1 MGPLKEPQ
9 GMDCSDFYAL
19 SSIASSSEPWK
30 TSLEKLFH
38 TARGHFIFDN
48 LVIYGPGEES
58 IPTEVLYARAVGRG
72 KSAEADVAWGSSIVN
87 RVVQENKEIVELPQ
101 DKNQVDRLKLPYIL
115 GLPIP
120 IAPSIVGV
128 LVFIRY
134 GGPDY
139 LEDQVEFAQFLSSIV
154 SSILR
159 QKYLNDFAENLETE
173 KSTSKIQFD
182 FVNTISHELRNPLG
196 FIKGYTTTLL
206 RDDTQWD
213 RNVQIDFL
221 QIIERETNNL
231 NELIDNLLDSS
242 RLQSGQMKFNYQI
255 VRLESL
261 LKDEINRALMIDPGR
276 NIELICE
283 PDIPTIQADT
293 RRLAQVFDNLLS
305 NSRKYAP
312 NAMVKISVAHD
323 PDFITIKFIDNGPG
337 IPSAYISKIFT
348 RFFRIPERSL
358 DVHGSGLGLSI
369 CKQIIEMHKGEIT
382 AESSDAGT
390 TFIIKLPIDGNHQI
404 VPGEVKA

>member
-1 MGPLKEPQ
+1 MVS
-9 GMDCSDFYAL
+9 SDFYAL
-19 SSIASSSEPWK
+19 SNIASSPEPWK
-30 TSLEKLFH
+30 VLLEQLFI
-38 TARGHFIFDN
+38 TARRHFIFDN
-48 LVIYGPGEES
+48 LVIYGPGEETN
-58 IPTEVLYARAVGRG
+58 PTDILYARAIGRG

-87 RVVQENKEIVELPQ
+87 RVVLENKEIVETPLEI
-101 DKNQVDRLKLPYIL
+101 NEVDRLKLPYIL
-115 GLPIP
+115 GLPVP

-139 LEDQVEFAQFLSSIV
+139 LDDQIEFAQFLSTIV

-159 QKYLNDFAENLETE
+159 QKYLTDFAENLESE
-173 KSTSKIQFD
+173 KSTSKLQFD

-231 NELIDNLLDSS
+231 SELIDNLLDSS
-242 RLQSGQMKFNYQI
+242 RLQSGQMKFNYQV
-255 VRLESL
+255 VRINSL
-261 LKDEINRALMIDPGR
+261 LKDEINRALILDPGR
-276 NIELICE
+276 NIELVCE

-312 NAMVKISVAHD
+312 NATVKIIVSHDTNSVN
-323 PDFITIKFIDNGPG
+323 IKFIDNGPG
-337 IPSAYISKIFT
+337 IPTAYISKIFT
-348 RFFRIPERSL
+348 RFFRIPERSM

-369 CKQIIEMHKGEIT
+369 CKQIIEMHNGEIK
-382 AESSDAGT
+382 AESSEAGT
-390 TFIIKLPIDGNHQI
+390 TFIIKLPLGLDHQLNS
-404 VPGEVKA
+404 EVNV

>member
-1 MGPLKEPQ
+1 MAF
-9 GMDCSDFYAL
+9 SDFYTL
-19 SSIASSSEPWK
+19 SSIASGTEPWK
-30 TSLEKLFH
+30 LSLEKLFS

-48 LVIYGPGEES
+48 LVIYGPGEDTS
-58 IPTEVLYARAVGRG
+58 PTDILYARAVGRG

-87 RVVQENKEIVELPQ
+87 RVALENKEIVEIPQ
-101 DKNQVDRLKLPYIL
+101 DINQADRLQLPYIL

-120 IAPSIVGV
+120 IAPSIVAV

-139 LEDQVEFAQFLSSIV
+139 LEDHIEFAQFISTIV

-159 QKYLNDFAENLETE
+159 QKYLTDFAENLETE
-173 KSTSKIQFD
+173 KNTSKIQFD

-206 RDDTQWD
+206 RDDAEWD

-231 NELIDNLLDSS
+231 SELIDNLLDSS

-255 VRLESL
+255 VRINSL

-276 NIELICE
+276 NIELVCE
-283 PDIPTIQADT
+283 ADIPTIQADT

-312 NAMVKISVAHD
+312 NALVKITVAHD
-323 PDFITIKFIDNGPG
+323 PTYITIKFIDNGPG
-337 IPSAYISKIFT
+337 IPLAYIPKIFT

-369 CKQIIEMHKGEIT
+369 CKQIIEMHKGEIS
-382 AESSDAGT
+382 AESSETGT
-390 TFIIKLPIDGNHQI
+390 TFIIKLPVGADYQLGN
-404 VPGEVKA
+404 GEVKA

>member
-1 MGPLKEPQ
+1 
-9 GMDCSDFYAL
+9 
-19 SSIASSSEPWK
+19 
-30 TSLEKLFH
+30 
-38 TARGHFIFDN
+38 
-48 LVIYGPGEES
+48 VIYGPGEETN
-58 IPTEVLYARAVGRG
+58 PTDVLYARAVGRG
-72 KSAEADVAWGSSIVN
+72 KSAEADVTWGSSIVN
-87 RVVQENKEIVELPQ
+87 RVVLEKKEVVEIPRE
-101 DKNQVDRLKLPYIL
+101 KKQVDRLQLPYIL
-115 GLPIP
+115 GLPVP

-139 LEDQVEFAQFLSSIV
+139 LEDQVEFAQFLSTIV

-159 QKYLNDFAENLETE
+159 QKYLADFAENLETE
-173 KSTSKIQFD
+173 KSTSKLQFD

-206 RDDTQWD
+206 RDDAQWD

-231 NELIDNLLDSS
+231 SELIDNLLDSS

-255 VRLESL
+255 VRLDSL

-276 NIELICE
+276 TIDLFCE

-293 RRLAQVFDNLLS
+293 HRLAQVFDNLLS

-312 NAMVKISVAHD
+312 NATVKITVAHD
-323 PDFITIKFIDNGPG
+323 PASVTIKFIDNGPG
-337 IPSAYISKIFT
+337 IPSIYIPKIFT
-348 RFFRIPERSL
+348 RFFRIPERSM

-369 CKQIIEMHKGEIT
+369 CKQIIEMHKGEIS
-382 AESSDAGT
+382 AESSEAGT
-390 TFIIKLPIDGNHQI
+390 TFIIKLPIGGNNQI
-404 VPGEVKA
+404 ANGEVKA

>member
-1 MGPLKEPQ
+1 MN
-9 GMDCSDFYAL
+9 CSDFYSL
-19 SSIASSSEPWK
+19 SIIASSPEPWK
-30 TSLEKLFH
+30 ILLEKLFS
-38 TARGHFIFDN
+38 TARSHFIFDN
-48 LVIYGPGEES
+48 LVIYGPGEETN
-58 IPTEVLYARAVGRG
+58 PTDVIYARAVGRG

-87 RVVQENKEIVELPQ
+87 RVVQEKKEVVEIPQ
-101 DKNQVDRLKLPYIL
+101 EKDPVDRLKSPYIL
-115 GLPIP
+115 GLPVP

-139 LEDQVEFAQFLSSIV
+139 LEDQIEFAQFVSTIV

-159 QKYLNDFAENLETE
+159 QKFLTDFAENLETE
-173 KSTSKIQFD
+173 KSTSKLQFD

-231 NELIDNLLDSS
+231 SELIDNLLDSS
-242 RLQSGQMKFNYQI
+242 RLQSGQMKFTYQI
-255 VRLESL
+255 VRLDSL
-261 LKDEINRALMIDPGR
+261 LKDEINRALILDPGR
-276 NIELICE
+276 TIELTCE

-312 NAMVKISVAHD
+312 NAAVKIIVSHD
-323 PDFITIKFIDNGPG
+323 ANSIKINFIDNGPG
-337 IPSAYISKIFT
+337 IPTAYISKIFT
-348 RFFRIPERSL
+348 RFFRIPERSM

-369 CKQIIEMHKGEIT
+369 CKQIIEMHKGEIK
-382 AESSDAGT
+382 AESSEAGT
-390 TFIIKLPIDGNHQI
+390 TFIIKLPIGENHQLI
-404 VPGEVKA
+404 SEVNA

>member
-1 MGPLKEPQ
+1 MN
-9 GMDCSDFYAL
+9 CSDFYSL
-19 SSIASSSEPWK
+19 SIIASSPEPWK
-30 TSLEKLFH
+30 ILLEKLFS
-38 TARGHFIFDN
+38 TARRHFIFDN
-48 LVIYGPGEES
+48 LVIYGPGEETN
-58 IPTEVLYARAVGRG
+58 PTDVIYARAVGRG

-87 RVVQENKEIVELPQ
+87 RVVQEKKEVVEIPQ
-101 DKNQVDRLKLPYIL
+101 EKDPVDRLKSPYIL
-115 GLPIP
+115 GLPVP

-139 LEDQVEFAQFLSSIV
+139 LEDQIEFAQFVSTIV

-159 QKYLNDFAENLETE
+159 QKFLTDFAENLETE
-173 KSTSKIQFD
+173 KSTSKLQFD

-231 NELIDNLLDSS
+231 SELIDNLLDSS
-242 RLQSGQMKFNYQI
+242 RLQSGQMKFTYQI
-255 VRLESL
+255 VRLDSL
-261 LKDEINRALMIDPGR
+261 LKDEINRALILDPGR
-276 NIELICE
+276 TIELTCE

-312 NAMVKISVAHD
+312 NAAVKIIVSHD
-323 PDFITIKFIDNGPG
+323 ANSIKINFIDNGPG
-337 IPSAYISKIFT
+337 IPTAYISKIFT
-348 RFFRIPERSL
+348 RFFRIPERSM

-369 CKQIIEMHKGEIT
+369 CKQIIEMHKGEIK
-382 AESSDAGT
+382 AESSEAGT
-390 TFIIKLPIDGNHQI
+390 TFIIKLPIGENHQLI
-404 VPGEVKA
+404 SEVNA

>member
-1 MGPLKEPQ
+1 MGPIKEPQ
-9 GMDCSDFYAL
+9 GMNCSDFYSL
-19 SSIASSSEPWK
+19 SIIASSPEPWK
-30 TSLEKLFH
+30 ILLEKLFS
-38 TARGHFIFDN
+38 TCRRHFIFDN
-48 LVIYGPGEES
+48 LVIYGPGEET
-58 IPTEVLYARAVGRG
+58 IPTDVLYARAVGRG

-87 RVVQENKEIVELPQ
+87 RVVQERKEVVEIPRET
-101 DKNQVDRLKLPYIL
+101 NQVDRLKLPYIL
-115 GLPIP
+115 GLPVP

-139 LEDQVEFAQFLSSIV
+139 LEDQVEFAQFLSTIV

-159 QKYLNDFAENLETE
+159 QKYLADFAENLEAE
-173 KSTSKIQFD
+173 KSTSKLQFD

-206 RDDTQWD
+206 RDDAQWD

-231 NELIDNLLDSS
+231 SELIDNLLDSS

-255 VRLESL
+255 VRLDSL
-261 LKDEINRALMIDPGR
+261 LKDEINRALIIDPGR
-276 NIELICE
+276 TIDLVCE
-283 PDIPTIQADT
+283 PDVPTIQADT
-293 RRLAQVFDNLLS
+293 HRLAQVFDNLLS

-312 NAMVKISVAHD
+312 NAMVKITVAHD
-323 PDFITIKFIDNGPG
+323 PASVTIKFIDNGPG
-337 IPSAYISKIFT
+337 IPSNYIPKIFT
-348 RFFRIPERSL
+348 RFFRIPERSM

-369 CKQIIEMHKGEIT
+369 CKQIIEMHKGEIS

-390 TFIIKLPIDGNHQI
+390 TFIIKLPIGVDNQI
-404 VPGEVKA
+404 ANGEVKA

>member
-1 MGPLKEPQ
+1 MAF
-9 GMDCSDFYAL
+9 SDFYTL
-19 SSIASSSEPWK
+19 SSIASGTEPWK
-30 TSLEKLFH
+30 LSLEKLFS

-48 LVIYGPGEES
+48 LVIYGPGEDTS
-58 IPTEVLYARAVGRG
+58 PTDILYARAVGRG

-87 RVVQENKEIVELPQ
+87 RVALENKEIVEIPQ
-101 DKNQVDRLKLPYIL
+101 DINQADRLQLPYIL

-120 IAPSIVGV
+120 IAPSIVAV

-139 LEDQVEFAQFLSSIV
+139 LEDHIEFAQFISTIV

-159 QKYLNDFAENLETE
+159 QKYLTDFAENLETE
-173 KSTSKIQFD
+173 KNTSKIQFD

-206 RDDTQWD
+206 RDDAEWD

-231 NELIDNLLDSS
+231 SELIDNLLDSS

-255 VRLESL
+255 VRINSL

-276 NIELICE
+276 NIELVCE
-283 PDIPTIQADT
+283 ADIPTIQADT

-312 NAMVKISVAHD
+312 NALVKITVAHD
-323 PDFITIKFIDNGPG
+323 PTYITIKFIDNGPG
-337 IPSAYISKIFT
+337 IPSAYIPKIFT

-369 CKQIIEMHKGEIT
+369 CKQIIEMHKGEIS
-382 AESSDAGT
+382 AESSETGT
-390 TFIIKLPIDGNHQI
+390 TFIIKLPVGADYQLGN
-404 VPGEVKA
+404 GEVKA

>member
-1 MGPLKEPQ
+1 
-9 GMDCSDFYAL
+9 MDCSDFYSLGVIAL
-19 SSIASSSEPWK
+19 SPEPWK
-30 TSLEKLFH
+30 ILLEKLFG
-38 TARGHFIFDN
+38 TARSYFIFDN
-48 LVIYGPGEES
+48 LVIYGPGEE
-58 IPTEVLYARAVGRG
+58 INPTDVLYARAVGRG
-72 KSAEADVAWGSSIVN
+72 KSAEADVAWGSSIIN
-87 RVVQENKEIVELPQ
+87 RVVLENKEVVEIPRE
-101 DKNQVDRLKLPYIL
+101 KNQLDRLKLPYIL

-139 LEDQVEFAQFLSSIV
+139 LEDQIEFAQFLSTIV

-159 QKYLNDFAENLETE
+159 KKYLTDFAENLETE
-173 KSTSKIQFD
+173 KNTSKLQFD

-206 RDDTQWD
+206 RDDAQWD

-231 NELIDNLLDSS
+231 SELIDNLLDSS

-255 VRLESL
+255 VRLDSL
-261 LKDEINRALMIDPGR
+261 LKDEINRALLVDPGR
-276 NIELICE
+276 TIDLMCE
-283 PDIPTIQADT
+283 PDIPTIRADT

-312 NAMVKISVAHD
+312 NATVKIIVTHD
-323 PDFITIKFIDNGPG
+323 AKSIIISFNDNGPG
-337 IPSAYISKIFT
+337 IPTAYIPKIFT

-369 CKQIIEMHKGEIT
+369 CKQIIEMHKGEIK
-382 AESSDAGT
+382 AESSEAGT
-390 TFIIKLPIDGNHQI
+390 TFIIKLPTGDDHQLNS
-404 VPGEVKA
+404 EVNA

>member
-1 MGPLKEPQ
+1 M
-9 GMDCSDFYAL
+9 
-19 SSIASSSEPWK
+19 
-30 TSLEKLFH
+30 
-38 TARGHFIFDN
+38 R
-48 LVIYGPGEES
+48 
-58 IPTEVLYARAVGRG
+58 
-72 KSAEADVAWGSSIVN
+72 KSARSCAERGWDA
-87 RVVQENKEIVELPQ
+87 QENKEIVELPQ

-139 LEDQVEFAQFLSSIV
+139 LEYQVEFAHFLSSVV

-159 QKYLNDFAENLETE
+159 QKYLTDFAENLETE

-206 RDDTQWD
+206 RDDAQWD

-231 NELIDNLLDSS
+231 SELIDNLLDSS

-261 LKDEINRALMIDPGR
+261 LKDEINRY
-276 NIELICE
+276 
-283 PDIPTIQADT
+283 
-293 RRLAQVFDNLLS
+293 RRE
-305 NSRKYAP
+305 
-312 NAMVKISVAHD
+312 
-323 PDFITIKFIDNGPG
+323 
-337 IPSAYISKIFT
+337 
-348 RFFRIPERSL
+348 FFRKRL
-358 DVHGSGLGLSI
+358 
-369 CKQIIEMHKGEIT
+369 
-382 AESSDAGT
+382 
-390 TFIIKLPIDGNHQI
+390 
-404 VPGEVKA
+404 

>member
-1 MGPLKEPQ
+1 MN
-9 GMDCSDFYAL
+9 CSDFYSL
-19 SSIASSSEPWK
+19 SIIASSPEPWK
-30 TSLEKLFH
+30 ILLEKLFS
-38 TARGHFIFDN
+38 TARSHFIFDN
-48 LVIYGPGEES
+48 LVIYGPGEETN
-58 IPTEVLYARAVGRG
+58 PTDVIYARAVGRG
-72 KSAEADVAWGSSIVN
+72 KSAEADVAWGSTIVN
-87 RVVQENKEIVELPQ
+87 RVVQEKKEVVEIPQ
-101 DKNQVDRLKLPYIL
+101 EKNQVDRLKLPYIL
-115 GLPIP
+115 GLPVP

-139 LEDQVEFAQFLSSIV
+139 LEDQIEFAQFLSTIV

-159 QKYLNDFAENLETE
+159 QKFLTDFAENLETE
-173 KSTSKIQFD
+173 KSTSKLQFD

-206 RDDTQWD
+206 RDDAQWD

-231 NELIDNLLDSS
+231 SELIDNLLDSS
-242 RLQSGQMKFNYQI
+242 RLQSGQMKFTYQI
-255 VRLESL
+255 VRLDSL
-261 LKDEINRALMIDPGR
+261 LKDEINRALILDPGR
-276 NIELICE
+276 TIELTCE

-312 NAMVKISVAHD
+312 NAAVKIIVSHD
-323 PDFITIKFIDNGPG
+323 ANSIKINFIDNGPG
-337 IPSAYISKIFT
+337 IPTAYISKIFT
-348 RFFRIPERSL
+348 RFFRIPERSM

-369 CKQIIEMHKGEIT
+369 CKQIIEMHKGEIK
-382 AESSDAGT
+382 AESSEAGT
-390 TFIIKLPIDGNHQI
+390 TFIIKLPIGENHQLLS
-404 VPGEVKA
+404 EVNA